1 MTDQTIGSLSEQ
13 PTLSH
18 SSQPLIQPPPG
29 AAEQL
34 RRPARA
40 LVGWMAAEHGE
51 LLLAGQSG
59 ATAPEAQRARVRE
72 ARDAVAARPAGIDQA
87 GIVSALPTELAG
99 HAATLDA
106 TPAGAEMRAGGWEIA
121 LVDLSRVA
129 AFQTHVF
136 TDTATE
142 RAAGLEPGDLQ
153 SIAELTLPVTGT
165 APVSVQYDEL
175 KQTYTITSPN
185 PNFKVVDK
193 VGGPQPDG
201 TMAFGFKVAMAASFV
216 QVARF
221 QGRYVMRD
229 GYHRAFGLLSRG
241 ITRAPAY
248 VRDFDTTENLA
259 PAGMMPQ
266 ATWLGDRPPL
276 LRDYHDD
283 RVAETVSLPAQHRL
297 IVIHA
302 LELLTLN

>member
-1 MTDQTIGSLSEQ
+1 VTDQTIGNLDGP

-18 SSQPLIQPPPG
+18 PAQSLTQPPPG

-40 LVGWMAAEHGE
+40 LLGWMAAEHGE
-51 LLLAGQSG
+51 LLLAGQTG
-59 ATAPEAQRARVRE
+59 AAAPEAQRARVRE
-72 ARDAVAARPAGIDQA
+72 ARDAVAARPAGIEQA
-87 GIVSALPTELAG
+87 SIVSALPAELAG
-99 HAATLDA
+99 HAARLEA
-106 TPAGAEMRAGGWEIA
+106 TPAGTGMRADGWEIA
-121 LVDLSRVA
+121 LVDLGRVA

-142 RAAGLEPGDLQ
+142 RVAGLEPGDLQ
-153 SIAELTLPVTGT
+153 SIAELTLPVNDT
-165 APVSVQYDEL
+165 APVSAQYDEF
-175 KQTYTITSPN
+175 KQAYTITSPN
-185 PNFKVVDK
+185 PNFKVV
-193 VGGPQPDG
+193 GPVNGPLPDG
-201 TMAFGFKVAMAASFV
+201 TMAFGFKVTMAASFV

-241 ITRAPAY
+241 ITRVPAY

-266 ATWLGDRPPL
+266 AAWLGDRPPL

-283 RVAETVSLPAQHRL
+283 RVAEPVSLPAQHRL

>member
-1 MTDQTIGSLSEQ
+1 VTNQTIGNLDG
-13 PTLSH
+13 PLTLSH
-18 SSQPLIQPPPG
+18 PAQPPIQPAPG

-40 LVGWMAAEHGE
+40 LLGWMAAEHGE
-51 LLLAGQSG
+51 LLLAGQAG
-59 ATAPEAQRARVRE
+59 AAAPEVQRARVRE
-72 ARDAVAARPAGIDQA
+72 TRDAVASRPAGIDQA
-87 GIVSALPTELAG
+87 DIVSALPAELAG
-99 HAATLDA
+99 HAARLEA
-106 TPAGAEMRAGGWEIA
+106 TPAGAEMRADGWEIA

-142 RAAGLEPGDLQ
+142 RVAGLEPGDLQ
-153 SIAELTLPVTGT
+153 SIADLTLPVSGA
-165 APVSVQYDEL
+165 APASVQYDDF
-175 KQTYTITSPN
+175 KQAYTITSPN
-185 PNFKVVDK
+185 PNFKVVGQ
-193 VGGPQPDG
+193 VSGPLPDG
-201 TMAFGFKVAMAASFV
+201 TMAFGFKVTMMASLV

-241 ITRAPAY
+241 ITRVPAY
-248 VRDFDTTENLA
+248 VRNFDTTENLA
-259 PAGMMPQ
+259 PAGMLPQ
-266 ATWLGDRPPL
+266 AAWLGDRPPL

-283 RVAETVSLPAQHRL
+283 RVAEPVSLPAQHRM